1 MKVKVDQDTCIG
13 SATCV
18 GLCGEVFEL
27 SENNKSQLIEKYRG
41 EEPWV
46 GEIPDDL
53 VECAKT
59 AEGSCPVNAIK
70 VG

>member
-1 MKVKVDQDTCIG
+1 LNLLH
-13 SATCV
+13 S
-18 GLCGEVFEL
+18 EVFEL

-41 EEPWV
+41 EEHWV
-46 GEIPDDL
+46 GEVPDDL